1 MTSSAEAGTD
11 AAPAPRP
18 RPRRGVSLRGLAPRA
33 LSLRDAGPPIALV
46 VVFAVFAALSP
57 GFRTLSNVQNIL
69 DAAAVLAVV
78 TCGVSFVL
86 LTGSIDLSAPGIMGA
101 SAITVALL
109 VANNRNDNDLG
120 LLGVA
125 VAVLLGAVLGGLGGL
140 ALVVLRVPSFMA
152 TLGVSAVG
160 LGVATLLFGGV
171 QPNITDAVVGGWA
184 VQRFAGLA
192 HLTWIAVG
200 CVVLGWIVQRWSR
213 LGRRA
218 LAIGGA
224 EEVLG
229 LSGVRVAP
237 YKVAVFTMAGA
248 FYGLAGVMVTSQ
260 LGAGLVQAGRGY
272 DFSAIT
278 AAVVGGTLLT
288 GGRGGVL
295 HSTVGVLLVTVL
307 TNGLVQAG
315 VSPYW
320 QGGVQGLIVVAAVAA
335 AVLPQRHRNQV
346 TK

>member
-1 MTSSAEAGTD
+1 MAPPADAEVVTSR
-11 AAPAPRP
+11 RP
-18 RPRRGVSLRGLAPRA
+18 RARRGVSLR
-33 LSLRDAGPPIALV
+33 DTGPSIALV

-57 GFRTLSNVQNIL
+57 GFRTLSNVQNIM

-78 TCGVSFVL
+78 TCGVTFVL
-86 LTGSIDLSAPGIMGA
+86 MMGSIDLSTPGIMGA

-120 LLGVA
+120 MLGVA
-125 VAVLLGAVLGGLGGL
+125 VAVLLAAALGCLSGL
-140 ALVVLRVPSFMA
+140 ALVALKVPSFMT

-160 LGVATLLFGGV
+160 LGVATLLFAGV
-171 QPNITDAVVGGWA
+171 QPNITDEMLEGWA
-184 VQRFAGLA
+184 VERTLGLS
-192 HLTWIAVG
+192 HLTWIAVA
-200 CVVLGWIVQRWSR
+200 CVLVGWSVQRWTR
-213 LGRRA
+213 LGRYA
-218 LAIGGA
+218 YAIGGA

-229 LSGVRVAP
+229 LSGVKVAP
-237 YKVAVFTMAGA
+237 FKVGVFTMAGA

-260 LGAGLVQAGRGY
+260 LGAGLVQAGKGY

-278 AAVVGGTLLT
+278 AAVVGGTLLS

-295 HSTVGVLLVTVL
+295 HSAVGVLLVTVL
-307 TNGLVQAG
+307 TNGLVQVG

-335 AVLPQRHRNQV
+335 AVIPQRRRNQV